1 MCQFKENEMTKQ
13 EEIRKGM
20 KDILSDDLIRL
31 GFTHENPPPHKD
43 CGEECGVSLDDRIAA
58 ANPICSPVRSGG
70 KKHKKCMDCWNEY
83 IDSLVKRIQE
93 KEASQGVVIKTDYS
107 IQYSTAIPAGTE
119 LVAVEPLMRR

>member
-1 MCQFKENEMTKQ
+1 MTKQ

-20 KDILSDDLIRL
+20 KDILSDDLIKL
-31 GFTHENPPPHKD
+31 GITHENPPPHKD

-93 KEASQGVVIKTDYS
+93 KEASQDVVIKTDYS

-119 LVAVEPLMRR
+119 LVAVEPLIEVKE